1 MVKDIEKRILEL
13 GNKVGNPFTE
23 KAVLNRI
30 VRLCCNQYLQAEGKL
45 SPKEWMEAFNELT
58 EDYDEEKA
66 KRFKGYIQKEVKE
79 VYERA
84 RDDNY

>member
-1 MVKDIEKRILEL
+1 
-13 GNKVGNPFTE
+13 
-23 KAVLNRI
+23 
-30 VRLCCNQYLQAEGKL
+30 